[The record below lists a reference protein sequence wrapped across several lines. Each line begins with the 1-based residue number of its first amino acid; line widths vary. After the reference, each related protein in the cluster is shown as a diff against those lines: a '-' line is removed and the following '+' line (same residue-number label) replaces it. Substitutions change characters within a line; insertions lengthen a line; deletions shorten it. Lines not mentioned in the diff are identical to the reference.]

1 MITIYH
7 NPRCA
12 KSREGLCAIEKSNKP
27 FQVRHYMT
35 KPFTKS
41 ELTAVIDQLGIEPMD
56 LVRTKETLWIENYKN
71 KQIAASALIEILI
84 EHPKLI
90 ERPIIVYNDKAII
103 ARPITKI
110 SDLDL

>member
-1 MITIYH
+1 
-7 NPRCA
+7 
-12 KSREGLCAIEKSNKP
+12 
-27 FQVRHYMT
+27 MT
-35 KPFTKS
+35 EPFTKS

>member
-1 MITIYH
+1 
-7 NPRCA
+7 
-12 KSREGLCAIEKSNKP
+12 
-27 FQVRHYMT
+27 MT
-35 KPFTKS
+35 EPFTKS

-110 SDLDL
+110 SDLNL

>member
-1 MITIYH
+1 
-7 NPRCA
+7 
-12 KSREGLCAIEKSNKP
+12 
-27 FQVRHYMT
+27 
-35 KPFTKS
+35 
-41 ELTAVIDQLGIEPMD
+41 MD

>member
-1 MITIYH
+1 
-7 NPRCA
+7 
-12 KSREGLCAIEKSNKP
+12 
-27 FQVRHYMT
+27 MT

-56 LVRTKETLWIENYKN
+56 LVRTKETLWIENFKN

>member
-1 MITIYH
+1 
-7 NPRCA
+7 
-12 KSREGLCAIEKSNKP
+12 
-27 FQVRHYMT
+27 MT
-35 KPFTKS
+35 EPFTKS
-41 ELTAVIDQLGIEPMD
+41 ELTAVIDQLEIEPMD

-90 ERPIIVYNDKAII
+90 ERPIIVYKDKAII

-110 SDLDL
+110 SDLNL

>member
-1 MITIYH
+1 
-7 NPRCA
+7 
-12 KSREGLCAIEKSNKP
+12 
-27 FQVRHYMT
+27 MT

>member
-1 MITIYH
+1 
-7 NPRCA
+7 
-12 KSREGLCAIEKSNKP
+12 
-27 FQVRHYMT
+27 MT
-35 KPFTKS
+35 EPFTKS

-90 ERPIIVYNDKAII
+90 ERPIIVYKDKAII

-110 SDLDL
+110 SDLNL

>member
-1 MITIYH
+1 
-7 NPRCA
+7 
-12 KSREGLCAIEKSNKP
+12 
-27 FQVRHYMT
+27 MT

-56 LVRTKETLWIENYKN
+56 LVLTKETLWIENFKN

-110 SDLDL
+110 NDLNL

>member
-1 MITIYH
+1 
-7 NPRCA
+7 
-12 KSREGLCAIEKSNKP
+12 
-27 FQVRHYMT
+27 MT
-35 KPFTKS
+35 EPFTKS

-56 LVRTKETLWIENYKN
+56 LVRTKETLWIENFKN

>member
-1 MITIYH
+1 
-7 NPRCA
+7 
-12 KSREGLCAIEKSNKP
+12 
-27 FQVRHYMT
+27 MT
-35 KPFTKS
+35 EPFTKS
-41 ELTAVIDQLGIEPMD
+41 ELTAVINQLGIEPMD

-110 SDLDL
+110 NDLNL

>member
-27 FQVRHYMT
+27 FQVRLYMT
-35 KPFTKS
+35 EPFTKS
-41 ELTAVIDQLGIEPMD
+41 ELTAVIVQLGIEPMD

-110 SDLDL
+110 NDLNL

>member
-1 MITIYH
+1 
-7 NPRCA
+7 
-12 KSREGLCAIEKSNKP
+12 
-27 FQVRHYMT
+27 MT
-35 KPFTKS
+35 EPFTKS

-71 KQIAASALIEILI
+71 KQIVASALIEILI

-110 SDLDL
+110 NDLNL

>member
-1 MITIYH
+1 
-7 NPRCA
+7 
-12 KSREGLCAIEKSNKP
+12 
-27 FQVRHYMT
+27 MT

-110 SDLDL
+110 NDLNL

>member
-12 KSREGLCAIEKSNKP
+12 KSREGLGAIEMSNKP

-35 KPFTKS
+35 EPFTKS

-56 LVRTKETLWIENYKN
+56 LVRTKEPFGLRTLKTN
-71 KQIAASALIEILI
+71 K
-84 EHPKLI
+84 
-90 ERPIIVYNDKAII
+90 
-103 ARPITKI
+103 
-110 SDLDL
+110 

>member
-1 MITIYH
+1 
-7 NPRCA
+7 
-12 KSREGLCAIEKSNKP
+12 
-27 FQVRHYMT
+27 MT
-35 KPFTKS
+35 EPFTKS

-71 KQIAASALIEILI
+71 KQIVASALIEILI

-90 ERPIIVYNDKAII
+90 ERPIIIYNDKAII

-110 SDLDL
+110 NDLNL

>member
-1 MITIYH
+1 
-7 NPRCA
+7 
-12 KSREGLCAIEKSNKP
+12 
-27 FQVRHYMT
+27 MT

-90 ERPIIVYNDKAII
+90 ERPIIVYNDNAII

>member
-1 MITIYH
+1 
-7 NPRCA
+7 
-12 KSREGLCAIEKSNKP
+12 
-27 FQVRHYMT
+27 MT
-35 KPFTKS
+35 EPFTKS

-110 SDLDL
+110 NDLNL

>member
-1 MITIYH
+1 
-7 NPRCA
+7 
-12 KSREGLCAIEKSNKP
+12 
-27 FQVRHYMT
+27 MT
-35 KPFTKS
+35 EPFTKS

-71 KQIAASALIEILI
+71 KQIVASALIEILI

-110 SDLDL
+110 SDLNL